1 MIKLISSPGLSN
13 TFWYLSIIIRNE
25 LLEIKII
32 GIKKVRRKY
41 FADSPTFF
49 HSLKLKKLKLKLI
62 PLPEKLKRKWGLI
75 PDLNYCKST

>member
-25 LLEIKII
+25 LIEIKII

-41 FADSPTFF
+41 FADLSPFL
-49 HSLKLKKLKLKLI
+49 HNLKLKKIEVKISTTAGKIEAKIGIDPGPKLL
-62 PLPEKLKRKWGLI
+62 
-75 PDLNYCKST
+75 